1 MILLLDDNFTTGMWH
16 RQYRGANTTVSL
28 FTVGSPKNPNPER
41 NWAGCLS
48 DASGPQR
55 AVTAHLKDSMML
67 DDLVRWVYLRH
78 PWPSE
83 QFYFEFGE
91 SHLNEVLE
99 RLARRVPKASEGLT

>member
-28 FTVGSPKNPNPER
+28 FTIGSPKKPNPAR
-41 NWAGCLS
+41 NWVGCLS
-48 DASGPQR
+48 DALGPQS
-55 AVTAHLKDSMML
+55 AGTAHLKDSMML

-83 QFYFEFGE
+83 QFHF
-91 SHLNEVLE
+91 
-99 RLARRVPKASEGLT
+99 